1 MLFCFFIFVAIRWPL
16 LAAFVHFIQ
25 LPLPVAIP
33 IVMFSILFFPARGFH
48 GPRRCTQVLHWQLA
62 LKMRNAWENG
72 ERGAEQGCKCNDEGG
87 VGYAT
92 QSINIFFL
100 IFPIASIL
108 FFFFYI
114 STFYLSSWQEP
125 TTRRLLKWN
134 YKEVVVSSGTW
145 KWLNEKPL
153 EQYQSAKCALCALD
167 FPPFCCP
174 SGVGLLI
181 DNIIKN

>member
-33 IVMFSILFFPARGFH
+33 ILMFSILFFPRPRFPWPPTMYSSASLATCPKDEKCLGKWRKGSRTRLQVQWRRG
-48 GPRRCTQVLHWQLA
+48 C
-62 LKMRNAWENG
+62 
-72 ERGAEQGCKCNDEGG
+72 G
-87 VGYAT
+87 VCHPVHKHIFPNFSYCFYY
-92 QSINIFFL
+92 IFFL
-100 IFPIASIL
+100 
-108 FFFFYI
+108 YI